1 MYKIQMKI
9 NNTKE
14 IGNKMEKIKC
24 SNLFVKIGLNV
35 HIYQKKDMEL
45 INYLGQSVTGVES
58 VPRDEQCDPCATEYY

>member
-1 MYKIQMKI
+1 MKI

-45 INYLGQSVTGVES
+45 II
-58 VPRDEQCDPCATEYY
+58 

>member
-1 MYKIQMKI
+1 MKI

-35 HIYQKKDMEL
+35 HIYQKKRHGID
-45 INYLGQSVTGVES
+45 YLGQRVTGFES

>member
-14 IGNKMEKIKC
+14 IGNKNGKDQMFQPVCEDRSQC
-24 SNLFVKIGLNV
+24 PHLP
-35 HIYQKKDMEL
+35 KKRHGID
-45 INYLGQSVTGVES
+45 YLGQRVTGFES